1 MSRQFLSANTFFP
14 AVPSAKSETPLNTA
28 ASLIPTTHWLRG
40 YLLPLKHR
48 YRALSAGRPQP
59 SLFSP
64 APLAAGP
71 ARRWRGQR
79 GRGVATR
86 TWGEAP
92 TRRRPAQRGTAAAW
106 PAPAEPSRAGRPR
119 PAPRAAGPRNA
130 WPAAA
135 LRAGGA
141 GRRAA
146 EKLRRP
152 RSAQRGGR
160 AARGSRSRRASRPTP
175 APQGQDMGA
184 GAAPNSEP
192 LPRAAPAAGRR
203 HRGARNHPPRPRG
216 GHPAPAEKLTLR
228 AAAGGG
234 RRGAGAEGVR
244 SGASSGG
251 GGTRLPHAAP
261 GRAPSF
267 PPGERGARAQPRRGG
282 RCRAGS
288 DMLSPPAVAARNLPP
303 RGGEG
308 GREEAGGARRNR
320 GQSWM
325 LPRGR
330 AKNRRRRKEQL
341 ELKGAEAASLPAG
354 PGQGLPPRGGGWPPA
369 APVLPAVS
377 EERHRNR
384 GDACASRARVLP
396 LRVRRDA
403 ATPAEASR
411 AARCAAR
418 LRGGGLLGAPDGAAA
433 GLCPPLASAPGPSPQ
448 RRAPR
453 LRAGPV
459 TPAPGW
465 AVFTSGPGRLPQ
477 SGPFTSGPGH
487 PVKRQFQKSGLESAG
502 EDAKRYFHAVCLR
515 RRLHP
520 APRCSVV
527 WTRLEEKQTRTSLLS
542 SEAQRSQ
549 MRMWQVEGKELAEQL
564 PKYDLL
570 GWQDEWHDHTFLSQ
584 TLLCFKPKGC
594 R

>member
-228 AAAGGG
+228 AAAGGAERARRVNGAERAAAAAARASLTRPPAARPPSRPASAARERSPGAAAAAERVRTCSVPPPSPRGTYHRGGG
-234 RRGAGAEGVR
+234 REGGKRRGEHGEIGGRAGCYQEDELKIGAAEKNSWSLKGQRRPRSPQAPGRGCLPGAGADLPPRR
-244 SGASSGG
+244 SCPRCRRRGTETGAMPARAAPGSCPCGYAGMRLLPPKRAGLHGARRGCGG
-251 GGTRLPHAAP
+251 GGSWERLMGRRP
-261 GRAPSF
+261 GSARPS
-267 PPGERGARAQPRRGG
+267 PQR
-282 RCRAGS
+282 
-288 DMLSPPAVAARNLPP
+288 
-303 RGGEG
+303 
-308 GREEAGGARRNR
+308 
-320 GQSWM
+320 
-325 LPRGR
+325 
-330 AKNRRRRKEQL
+330 
-341 ELKGAEAASLPAG
+341 
-354 PGQGLPPRGGGWPPA
+354 
-369 APVLPAVS
+369 
-377 EERHRNR
+377 
-384 GDACASRARVLP
+384 RVLH
-396 LRVRRDA
+396 R
-403 ATPAEASR
+403 S
-411 AARCAAR
+411 
-418 LRGGGLLGAPDGAAA
+418 A
-433 GLCPPLASAPGPSPQ
+433 GPLASEPDPSPQ
-448 RRAPR
+448 RRA
-453 LRAGPV
+453 GP
-459 TPAPGW
+459 
-465 AVFTSGPGRLPQ
+465 FLPQ
-477 SGPFTSGPGH
+477 GRAVYRSPGH
-487 PVKRQFQKSGLESAG
+487 LPQGRATPWSGSF
-502 EDAKRYFHAVCLR
+502 RNRV
-515 RRLHP
+515 
-520 APRCSVV
+520 
-527 WTRLEEKQTRTSLLS
+527 
-542 SEAQRSQ
+542 
-549 MRMWQVEGKELAEQL
+549 
-564 PKYDLL
+564 
-570 GWQDEWHDHTFLSQ
+570 
-584 TLLCFKPKGC
+584 
-594 R
+594 